1 MHALTKAFVVIAAVL
16 AIALSA
22 LVIAYAVNTDR
33 IAADYRHAV
42 AAKTAADA
50 AVADANTRNSADMA
64 RVTGANQNLTNALA
78 DRENKIRTLEQEL
91 AILRTEKMRAEAARQ
106 STENQIKE
114 LSETSKTQAAIIET
128 FRAENTALRQAELS
142 NRQRALEMDSRIAD
156 LESQREVLDQRYRAV
171 MEQFTE
177 LKRQTDGAAS
187 GATASGAAEQ
197 PYTYSGP
204 RINGRIE
211 EVQRDQSGKQ
221 YARISVGS
229 NDRVAKNMKFLVIRD
244 NAFLCNLVV
253 TQADMRFSIAVV
265 ETLNRDV
272 AVQPGDLIISKAD

>member
-33 IAADYRHAV
+33 IAADYRNAL
-42 AAKTAADA
+42 AQKTAADSA
-50 AVADANTRNSADMA
+50 AADANTQAAAEKA
-64 RVTGANQNLTNALA
+64 RLTGANQNLTNALA
-78 DRENKIRTLEQEL
+78 DRENKIRDLEQEL

-106 STENQIKE
+106 ATENQIKE
-114 LSETSKTQAAIIET
+114 LGETAKTQAAIIDT
-128 FRAENTALRQAELS
+128 YRAENTTLRQNELA
-142 NRQRALEMDSRIAD
+142 NRQRALEMDARIAD
-156 LESQREVLDQRYRAV
+156 LESQREVLDQRYRAI

-177 LKRQTDGAAS
+177 LKRTADAVAS
-187 GATASGAAEQ
+187 GGTAATGGDQ
-197 PYTYSGP
+197 PFTYTGP

-211 EVQRDQSGKQ
+211 EVQRDQGGRQ

-265 ETLNRDV
+265 DTLNRDV
-272 AVQPGDLIISKAD
+272 SVQAGDLIISKAD

>member
-1 MHALTKAFVVIAAVL
+1 MHALTKAFIVIAAVL

-33 IAADYRHAV
+33 IAADYRKAL
-42 AAKTAADA
+42 AAAAAGNA
-50 AVADANTRNSADMA
+50 AAADANTRASTDTT
-64 RVTGANQNLTNALA
+64 RLSGANQNLTNALA
-78 DRENKIRTLEQEL
+78 DRENKIREMEQEM

-114 LSETSKTQAAIIET
+114 LGETTKTQATIIDT
-128 FRAENTALRQAELS
+128 YRAENTTLRQNELAT
-142 NRQRALEMDSRIAD
+142 RQRALEMDSRIAD
-156 LESQREVLDQRYRAV
+156 LESQREVLDQRYRAI

-177 LKRQTDGAAS
+177 LKRSADAVAS
-187 GATASGAAEQ
+187 GGTATGGVEQ
-197 PYTYSGP
+197 PFTYSGP
-204 RINGRIE
+204 RINGRVE
-211 EVQRDQSGKQ
+211 EVQRDSSGKQ

-229 NDRVAKNMKFLVIRD
+229 NDRVARNMKFLVIRD

-272 AVQPGDLIISKAD
+272 SVQAGDVIISKAD